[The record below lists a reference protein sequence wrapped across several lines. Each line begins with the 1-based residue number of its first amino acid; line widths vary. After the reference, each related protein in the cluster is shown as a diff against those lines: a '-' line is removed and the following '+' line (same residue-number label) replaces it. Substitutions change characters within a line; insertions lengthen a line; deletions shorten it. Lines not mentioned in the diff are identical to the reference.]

1 MENGLSESWSKAS
14 SINSSQIF
22 TAQLAGKARQLGCPK
37 IVLDHVRVLYMV
49 GAGNFGR
56 KLQATISDSP
66 IS

>member
-1 MENGLSESWSKAS
+1 MQWHGLHGPNAGPVSFFGPPGGKVAVVSDAS
-14 SINSSQIF
+14 
-22 TAQLAGKARQLGCPK
+22 G
-37 IVLDHVRVLYMV
+37 MV

>member
-1 MENGLSESWSKAS
+1 MHIRLHTTQMNHS
-14 SINSSQIF
+14 SV
-22 TAQLAGKARQLGCPK
+22 
-37 IVLDHVRVLYMV
+37 IVDHDNKLLIHALCKCSPPQVSNLHIIKCMV

>member
-1 MENGLSESWSKAS
+1 MKSTVYNKD
-14 SINSSQIF
+14 SI
-22 TAQLAGKARQLGCPK
+22 G
-37 IVLDHVRVLYMV
+37 MV